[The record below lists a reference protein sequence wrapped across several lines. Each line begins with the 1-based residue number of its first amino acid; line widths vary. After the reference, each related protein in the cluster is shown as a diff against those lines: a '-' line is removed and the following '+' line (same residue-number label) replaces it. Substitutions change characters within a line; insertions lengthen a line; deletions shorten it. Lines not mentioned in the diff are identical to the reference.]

1 MTRVRA
7 RRTGPVAVPLPAF
20 LREGGTADWPDI
32 FAGLA
37 ILSVR
42 SMAESV

>member
-1 MTRVRA
+1 MSHSG
-7 RRTGPVAVPLPAF
+7 TGPVVSFENVSKHYGSLV
-20 LREGGTADWPDI
+20 
-32 FAGLA
+32 GLA